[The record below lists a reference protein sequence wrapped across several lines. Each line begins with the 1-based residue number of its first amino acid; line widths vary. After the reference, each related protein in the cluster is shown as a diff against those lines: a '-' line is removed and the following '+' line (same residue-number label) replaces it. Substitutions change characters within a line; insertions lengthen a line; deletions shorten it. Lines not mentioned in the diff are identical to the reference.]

1 MENIKNWFIQRYS
14 ELHEDL
20 SLIEYE
26 IEDLIKNKEDL
37 LDNHSKLE
45 DLKNR
50 ATEKIIQL
58 NDTRE
63 KERRIFNYGKT

>member
-20 SLIEYE
+20 ALIEYE
-26 IEDLIKNKEDL
+26 IDELIKNKGDL
-37 LDNHSKLE
+37 LDNDSKLE

-50 ATEKIIQL
+50 ATEKISQL

-63 KERRIFNYGKT
+63 KERRIFNYGTT

>member
-20 SLIEYE
+20 ALIEYE
-26 IEDLIKNKEDL
+26 IDELIKNKGDL
-37 LDNHSKLE
+37 LDNDSKLE

-50 ATEKIIQL
+50 ATEKISQL
-58 NDTRE
+58 NYTRE
-63 KERRIFNYGKT
+63 KERRIFNYGTT

>member
-50 ATEKIIQL
+50 ATDKIIQL